1 MKKLVV
7 TLIVIFATSSVALAD
22 WTLVFNDMYTDK
34 GLDDAV
40 VYALS
45 EGYSPDQIMKT
56 ALPIEGLPQDEL
68 IKALFC
74 ALAPLDAVYEGA
86 KTNNIAD
93 EKVTQGYDL
102 ALAECPNALEEQA
115 AAATQQNNPALV
127 PAQGNNSANFASPST
142 FQ

>member
-1 MKKLVV
+1 MKKIFLSLAV
-7 TLIVIFATSSVALAD
+7 LFATFSVASAEWSRIFSD
-22 WTLVFNDMYTDK
+22 IYTDK
-34 GLDDAV
+34 GLDEAV

-45 EGYSPDQIMKT
+45 EGYSPDQIMQT
-56 ALPIEGLPQDEL
+56 ALPIKDLPHDEL

-74 ALAPLDAVYEGA
+74 ALAPLDAVYEAA

-102 ALAECPNALEEQA
+102 ALAECPNAMEEKA
-115 AAATQQNNPALV
+115 AAATQQNPALA
-127 PAQGNNSANFASPST
+127 PAQSNNSTNFASPST

>member
-1 MKKLVV
+1 ML
-7 TLIVIFATSSVALAD
+7 FAAFSVALAD
-22 WTLVFNDMYTDK
+22 WSRVFNDRYADK

-56 ALPIEGLPQDEL
+56 ALPIEGLAHDEL

-74 ALAPLDAVYEGA
+74 ALAPLDVVYEGA
-86 KTNNIAD
+86 KANGIAD
-93 EKVTQGYDL
+93 EKVTRGYDL
-102 ALAECPNALEEQA
+102 ALAECPNALEEKVSA
-115 AAATQQNNPALV
+115 AAQQNPTLT
-127 PAQGNNSANFASPST
+127 PAQSNNSANFASPST

>member
-1 MKKLVV
+1 MNKIILSLTV
-7 TLIVIFATSSVALAD
+7 LFAAYSVALAD
-22 WTLVFNDMYTDK
+22 WSRIFSDIYAGK
-34 GLDDAV
+34 GIDDAV

-56 ALPIEGLPQDEL
+56 ALPIEGLPQDKL

-74 ALAPLDAVYEGA
+74 ALAPLDTIYEAA

-93 EKVTQGYDL
+93 EQVTEGYDL
-102 ALAECPNALEEQA
+102 ALAECPNAMEEKT
-115 AAATQQNNPALV
+115 AATTLQNPAMS
-127 PAQGNNSANFASPST
+127 PAQSNNSANFASPST